1 MPNKARHSVG
11 QVPEYLTRAISESL
25 EPLVRLC
32 VARGITFPV
41 LDELIRTLYVE
52 LASREFTLAD
62 KSQTQS
68 RISVVTG
75 LHRREVKRLS
85 ERRVRREVSVES
97 ATRGGELVA
106 RWISARPYIDERGR
120 PLPLPRTI
128 SQGGRRSFEALVAS
142 FSKDIR
148 ARAILDEWLRLGV
161 VTLDAEDRV
170 HLNIDSFVAPK
181 GQAEQA
187 FYFGQNV
194 GDHIAAGV
202 ANLLG
207 AQPGFPDRSVW
218 RDELSPESVARLS
231 RIAERL
237 TMRVLSRV
245 NRQAEQLEVADKKAG
260 KATHR
265 LNFGFFIYSA
275 PMSDAAPAAPVA
287 GKSKRRTRKPQ

>member
-1 MPNKARHSVG
+1 MPSKARQNVG

-32 VARGITFPV
+32 IARGITFPV
-41 LDELIRTLYVE
+41 LDELVRTLYVE
-52 LASREFTLAD
+52 LASREFALAD

-85 ERRVRREVSVES
+85 ERRASREISVES
-97 ATRGGELVA
+97 ATRGGELVSK
-106 RWISARPYIDERGR
+106 WISSRPYIDERGR
-120 PLPLPRTI
+120 PLPLARTI

-161 VTLDAEDRV
+161 VTLDADDRV
-170 HLNIDSFVAPK
+170 HLNVDSFVAPK

-194 GDHIAAGV
+194 GDHIAAAV

-207 AQPGFPDRSVW
+207 ADPTFPDRSVW
-218 RDELSPESVARLS
+218 RDELSPQSVERLS
-231 RIAERL
+231 RMAERL
-237 TMRVLSRV
+237 TMRVVARV
-245 NRQAEQLEVADKKAG
+245 NRQAEQLELADKKAET
-260 KATHR
+260 ATHR
-265 LNFGFFIYSA
+265 VNFGFYIYSA
-275 PMSDAAPAAPVA
+275 PMSDATTATPAA
-287 GKSKRRTRKPQ
+287 GKSKRRSRRSR